1 MISGRGSIIGNA
13 NITLYTGPVIS
24 APVPFPNSKFLLNA
38 KTNAIIPST
47 DKTSTSTISSVGT
60 MAVTSDATRG
70 SVMYFDGNGSYIN
83 TNYGLPI
90 VHTRCFWLNVSTN
103 GFSGNN
109 NVTVSTPTRLLWF
122 NGGNYMYYNLNFGVL
137 PNYGDTSNQ
146 VSTGTWYFYTF
157 TYDGTTAKLYKN
169 GVLDTSSTTSS
180 SSTVDN
186 VQIGTFANNAAS
198 SAVFHGYMDN
208 VRCYDTALT
217 QSQIQTIYDYETA
230 NPTSSYA
237 I

>member
-1 MISGRGSIIGNA
+1 MISGMGTIIGNA
-13 NITLYTGPVIS
+13 NITLYTGPVAS
-24 APVPFPNSKFLLNA
+24 TPVPFPTSKFLLNV
-38 KTNAIIPST
+38 KSVESIPST
-47 DKTSTSTISSVGT
+47 DKTSSSTISTAGT
-60 MAVTSDATRG
+60 MTVSSDATRG
-70 SVMYFDGNGSYIN
+70 NVMYFDGNGSFIN

-137 PNYGDTSNQ
+137 SNTGDNSNPIL
-146 VSTGTWYFYTF
+146 SDTWYFYTF

-169 GVLDTSSTTSS
+169 GVLDTSSITASAE
-180 SSTVDN
+180 TVDSI
-186 VQIGTFANNAAS
+186 QIGSFASNTAS

-208 VRCYDTALT
+208 VRCYDTALS
-217 QSQIQTIYDYETA
+217 QSQIQTIYNYELA
-230 NPTSSYA
+230 NPTSFYS